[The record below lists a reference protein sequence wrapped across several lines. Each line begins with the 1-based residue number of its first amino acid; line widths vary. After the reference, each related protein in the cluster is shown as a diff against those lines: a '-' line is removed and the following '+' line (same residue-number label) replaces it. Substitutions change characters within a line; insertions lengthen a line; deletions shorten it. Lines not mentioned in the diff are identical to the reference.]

1 MIKGR
6 FLQQGSKGHWL
17 SFPAIEMRVRGG
29 SFLAYGSGFSAE
41 GLGLKDEGRGP
52 RDEAGGF
59 LAG

>member
-41 GLGLKDEGRGP
+41 GLGLKGEGRGMRP
-52 RDEAGGF
+52 EGS
-59 LAG
+59 